1 MNLTQKQFLNN
12 FLATHILLKFPVGV
26 KLSSA
31 SFFSLFLNKFRAEK
45 MNDGWLE
52 IRTPY
57 SLAWAKNWGK
67 SSFVTSIL
75 LMTYEDD
82 EWIIPN
88 ELLQSWAVEV
98 VGLFK
103 RNQGIQ
109 DFPSPLKFT
118 FRTTTR
124 DTSTKYEM
132 IANFQ

>member
-88 ELLQSWAVEV
+88 ELLQSWAVNIVLLFQKKSRNSGLTKSSQIHINNLEEPDV
-98 VGLFK
+98 VK
-103 RNQGIQ
+103 VWN
-109 DFPSPLKFT
+109 DS
-118 FRTTTR
+118 
-124 DTSTKYEM
+124 
-132 IANFQ
+132 

>member
-1 MNLTQKQFLNN
+1 
-12 FLATHILLKFPVGV
+12 
-26 KLSSA
+26 
-31 SFFSLFLNKFRAEK
+31 

-88 ELLQSWAVEV
+88 ELLQSWAADIV
-98 VGLFK
+98 LLLQK
-103 RNQGIQ
+103 KSRKPRLSKSSQIH
-109 DFPSPLKFT
+109 
-118 FRTTTR
+118 
-124 DTSTKYEM
+124 
-132 IANFQ
+132 I

>member
-88 ELLQSWAVEV
+88 ELLQSWAADIV
-98 VGLFK
+98 LLLQK
-103 RNQGIQ
+103 KSRKPRLSKSSQIH
-109 DFPSPLKFT
+109 
-118 FRTTTR
+118 
-124 DTSTKYEM
+124 
-132 IANFQ
+132 I

>member
-1 MNLTQKQFLNN
+1 
-12 FLATHILLKFPVGV
+12 
-26 KLSSA
+26 
-31 SFFSLFLNKFRAEK
+31 
-45 MNDGWLE
+45 
-52 IRTPY
+52 
-57 SLAWAKNWGK
+57 
-67 SSFVTSIL
+67 
-75 LMTYEDD
+75 MTYEDD

>member
-31 SFFSLFLNKFRAEK
+31 SFFSLSLNKFRAEK

-88 ELLQSWAVEV
+88 ELLQSWAVNIVLLFQKKSRNSGLTKSSQIHINNLEEPDV
-98 VGLFK
+98 VK
-103 RNQGIQ
+103 VWN
-109 DFPSPLKFT
+109 DS
-118 FRTTTR
+118 
-124 DTSTKYEM
+124 
-132 IANFQ
+132 